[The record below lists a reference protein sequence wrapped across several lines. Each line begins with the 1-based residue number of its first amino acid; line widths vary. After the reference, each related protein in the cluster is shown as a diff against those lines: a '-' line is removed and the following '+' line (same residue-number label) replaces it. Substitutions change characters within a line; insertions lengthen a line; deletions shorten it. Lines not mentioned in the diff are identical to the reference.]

1 MLHSDDAS
9 WSDAEDMC
17 KQSQGHLWSINSHDE
32 WWDVYH
38 SLATSVV
45 NPETQQDMN
54 IQLINTAFTVILFF
68 GLQRQSASIAQ
79 VLLTIRDGLRILIST
94 YFFSNSNILVKICSS
109 VMSATCY

>member
-1 MLHSDDAS
+1 MLHCDDCS

-17 KQSQGHLWSINSHDE
+17 QLSQGHLWSINSHDE

-38 SLATSVV
+38 SLSTSII

-54 IQLINTAFTVILFF
+54 IQLINTAFTVILFI

-79 VLLTIRDGLRILIST
+79 VLHQSGLN
-94 YFFSNSNILVKICSS
+94 FFRKK
-109 VMSATCY
+109 